1 MITEESLQ
9 ESLQK
14 FDEKMADLTQRFG
27 DLEDEMLRH
36 KDVKQEKQADDV
48 NLDASKQHNALKSNV
63 PLAALWNR
71 VLGSSST
78 LGKSCKQMATW
89 RVKEGFHVF
98 SFSMCHQN

>member
-14 FDEKMADLTQRFG
+14 LDEKMADLTQRFG

-36 KDVKQEKQADDV
+36 KDVKEEKMEKQADDV

-63 PLAALWNR
+63 PLAAL
-71 VLGSSST
+71 
-78 LGKSCKQMATW
+78 
-89 RVKEGFHVF
+89 
-98 SFSMCHQN
+98 

>member
-36 KDVKQEKQADDV
+36 KDVKEEKMEKQADDV

-63 PLAALWNR
+63 PLAAL
-71 VLGSSST
+71 
-78 LGKSCKQMATW
+78 
-89 RVKEGFHVF
+89 
-98 SFSMCHQN
+98 

>member
-1 MITEESLQ
+1 MRFGSMKQQAFLKFAMTTEESLQ

-63 PLAALWNR
+63 PLAALW
-71 VLGSSST
+71 SSD
-78 LGKSCKQMATW
+78 L
-89 RVKEGFHVF
+89 
-98 SFSMCHQN
+98 

>member
-36 KDVKQEKQADDV
+36 KDVKEEKMEKQADDV

-63 PLAALWNR
+63 PLAALW
-71 VLGSSST
+71 SSD
-78 LGKSCKQMATW
+78 L
-89 RVKEGFHVF
+89 
-98 SFSMCHQN
+98 

>member
-63 PLAALWNR
+63 PLAALCWSFG
-71 VLGSSST
+71 VIILPHVPPELGQITSDTNGGS
-78 LGKSCKQMATW
+78 
-89 RVKEGFHVF
+89 
-98 SFSMCHQN
+98 